1 MTTLL
6 NIPFAA
12 AQMETLK
19 KVKILVKWESRTA
32 STGFLLKEYNQALY
46 TADTLYKTAV
56 DVFKTSNVIDNLQS
70 LSPNIAKHTQLGF
83 TQGLIKINGVIF
95 FCYFECFQGGR
106 NPDTDFHLYPIT
118 FFKSVIDC
126 KHDYTVLHQHL
137 FENTNS
143 LCLYKVLESTNYWAI
158 KTAFNIKS
166 IDYMAWL
173 VSNDK
178 LNYFFREKGI
188 QVVFFTNQYQD
199 DVLDKVCDFMEV
211 CVVANYQ
218 EIIAQLVQI
227 IKITHTKSHPLFG
240 QLSSLLPIFDQFINY
255 DDLIKDMLQ
264 HSGDS
269 NLQYNYLM
277 QVICSSPQKEHH
289 DDALLIATAKLL
301 LRDTTSKIDFQLCL
315 A

>member
-199 DVLDKVCDFMEV
+199 DVLDKVKAFKVGGVDYITKPFQTEEV
-211 CVVANYQ
+211 
-218 EIIAQLVQI
+218 IARIENQLTI
-227 IKITHTKSHPLFG
+227 SKLRKELEKRNE
-240 QLSSLLPIFDQFINY
+240 QLAKEKEALIEEQKRTNKVFSTLVDLLPGLVLDKKY
-255 DDLIKDMLQ
+255 
-264 HSGDS
+264 
-269 NLQYNYLM
+269 
-277 QVICSSPQKEHH
+277 
-289 DDALLIATAKLL
+289 KLEK
-301 LRDTTSKIDFQLCL
+301 KIGKKRLF
-315 A
+315 

>member
-12 AQMETLK
+12 AQMEALK
-19 KVKILVKWESRTA
+19 KVKILVKWENKTA
-32 STGFLLKEYNQALY
+32 NTGFLLKEYNQVLY
-46 TADTLYKTAV
+46 DTDTLYKTAV
-56 DVFKTSNVIDNLQS
+56 DIVKTDNVIENLQS
-70 LSPNIAKHTQLGF
+70 LSKKIASHTQQPF
-83 TQGLIKINGVIF
+83 TQGLIKINGIIY
-95 FCYFECFQGGR
+95 FCYLECFKGGR

-118 FFKSVIDC
+118 FFKSVIDY
-126 KHDYTVLHQHL
+126 KYDYTVLHQHL
-137 FENTNS
+137 FESANS
-143 LCLYKVLESTNYWAI
+143 LCLYKMLESTNYWTI

-211 CVVANYQ
+211 CAVANYQ

-227 IKITHTKSHPLFG
+227 IKITHTKNHPLFG
-240 QLSSLLPIFDQFINY
+240 QLSSLLPIVDQFINY

-264 HSGDS
+264 NSGDS
-269 NLQYNYLM
+269 NLQYNYSM
-277 QVICSSPQKEHH
+277 QMLHSTQKKGLSDE
-289 DDALLIATAKLL
+289 ALVAAAVLILT
-301 LRDTTSKIDFQLCL
+301 
-315 A
+315 